1 MSWEPGNWRAR
12 SNRIGRIVGR
22 PIKCDLVGRSQWR
35 SILRLGAH
43 PIFYWKQ
50 LLAVDLAVYFS
61 RFCADFISKCLIIE
75 TVYLSKFWLKV
86 VIVFSQFFAS
96 KYALRTATDYFIAI
110 YWPIVNFFYQS
121 WDDWLTVEF
130 STISFDSIFRSLPI
144 VLLSCIGYFSF
155 RLHGWGL
162 SVITFGFVAQMVA
175 FRNVFCHGGHRVS
188 YRHWLANRSVV
199 VSHEP
204 LLHYRQFSAVV
215 PSFTDEVCRL
225 LSLVSFGPQFLF
237 AVFVWFCL
245 AFRKKTRS
253 VMAAGV

>member
-50 LLAVDLAVYFS
+50 LLAVDLAVDLAVYFS

-96 KYALRTATDYFIAI
+96 KYALRTATDYLLPFIDQLLI
-110 YWPIVNFFYQS
+110 FFTS
-121 WDDWLTVEF
+121 HEMIGWLL
-130 STISFDSIFRSLPI
+130 SSLPFHLI
-144 VLLSCIGYFSF
+144 RF
-155 RLHGWGL
+155 
-162 SVITFGFVAQMVA
+162 FVAYQLFYCPALVT
-175 FRNVFCHGGHRVS
+175 FLFVFM
-188 YRHWLANRSVV
+188 
-199 VSHEP
+199 
-204 LLHYRQFSAVV
+204 
-215 PSFTDEVCRL
+215 DEVFL
-225 LSLVSFGPQFLF
+225 LLLLVS
-237 AVFVWFCL
+237 
-245 AFRKKTRS
+245 
-253 VMAAGV
+253 